1 MDLSSERYCKQF
13 RYTNKFNG
21 HRHVKP
27 TPYILEGPMQFVV
40 THRSAPPKFHTT
52 IPIRYSADYHH
63 DYNSPTQCAYTTG
76 DCTRLPPH
84 TLTRV
89 PRPLPHSVSRPT
101 ITPTA
106 LHRTPRHYIGQKD
119 AGGLCV
125 RGADKSPRS
134 NSYRAEPRQGGRWV
148 RLPAG
153 WVHVGSTCGSCSLLL
168 VVAEKICKGNV
179 TPTID
184 YTHPRQPPVLCC
196 SC

>member
-27 TPYILEGPMQFVV
+27 TPYILEGTMQFVV

-106 LHRTPRHYIGQKD
+106 LHRTEGR
-119 AGGLCV
+119 GGLV
-125 RGADKSPRS
+125 RTRCGQITPEQFLPCGAPARGQVGT
-134 NSYRAEPRQGGRWV
+134 AAGR
-148 RLPAG
+148 
-153 WVHVGSTCGSCSLLL
+153 VGTRTTY
-168 VVAEKICKGNV
+168 VW
-179 TPTID
+179 
-184 YTHPRQPPVLCC
+184 
-196 SC
+196 